1 MHDVRRWLRLDARC
15 RMLQATI
22 GARDDKRSDEET
34 AAGPDFT
41 THPVAF
47 FCLK

>member
-1 MHDVRRWLRLDARC
+1 
-15 RMLQATI
+15 MLQATI